1 MCLAIINHFIAA
13 AAPRQARTGL
23 RRVADSGQDPSLP
36 LAGAHQAQEVL
47 SQVQVNWYNFPKSWR
62 QIWLIVFLGHQT
74 QGNYLNS
81 ILSGLPPGFKLT
93 EEILNAEK
101 PTLPPP
107 VNIHYNEKH
116 VSVMWSLA
124 L

>member
-1 MCLAIINHFIAA
+1 MLLQLPGKRGLGSGGWQIQAKIQVYLWLGLIKHKKCYPRYRLLGKVETNFAVKLSLSVIRHKEIIS
-13 AAPRQARTGL
+13 
-23 RRVADSGQDPSLP
+23 VC
-36 LAGAHQAQEVL
+36 
-47 SQVQVNWYNFPKSWR
+47 
-62 QIWLIVFLGHQT
+62 
-74 QGNYLNS
+74 